1 MKKKLIIFLSLG
13 LVVTGG
19 IVIAQKVI
27 SNSKKNRMVVERTE
41 KQTNKMVEIY
51 GLTTEQR
58 DAIYKVNQEFQQG
71 LSDLVSDYKGAPD
84 FEVKEEALVY
94 SHEQKA
100 FAILDDAQE
109 AKWLA
114 AKEYRKAHPREQAQ
128 K

>member
-1 MKKKLIIFLSLG
+1 MKKKLIVFISLG
-13 LVVTGG
+13 LIVTGG

-27 SNSKKNRMVVERTE
+27 SNNKKNRMVLERTE

-51 GLTTEQR
+51 GLSSEQK
-58 DAIYKVNQEFQQG
+58 DAMYKVNLEFQQG
-71 LSDLVSDYKGAPD
+71 LSDLVSDFKGAPD

-100 FAILDDAQE
+100 FSILDDTQE
-109 AKWLA
+109 SKWLA
-114 AKEYRKAHPREQAQ
+114 AKEYRKSHPREQAQ